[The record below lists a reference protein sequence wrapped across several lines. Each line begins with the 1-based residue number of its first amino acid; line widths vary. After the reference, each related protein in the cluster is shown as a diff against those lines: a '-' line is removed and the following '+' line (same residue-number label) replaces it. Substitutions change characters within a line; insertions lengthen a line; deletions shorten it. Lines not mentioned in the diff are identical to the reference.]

1 MSLLVGNPQV
11 STRLRL
17 IVCFALGM
25 LLCFALRSHFRWW
38 RSRIEDSP
46 SAIDRQ
52 SGSETDSRND
62 PRELMAKA
70 DHFYWLNNG
79 PRAAPLYAK
88 AEQLFSERGDT
99 RNEIHA
105 KVGRLRSQAET
116 MSFGELSR
124 FLEQELHD
132 PLVEQDRALRLWCLI
147 AKGYTDIDVD
157 YLAAKHDWLQAQE
170 IAKEL
175 GESGWANRASG
186 ELGLVAFLEGNPGRA
201 ARLLG
206 GALLETMTSG
216 DTGGQIRFLELV
228 GNGFEEANRHAE
240 ALRFFERAIKLADGD
255 RDAGLPFMAY
265 EGKAQAL
272 AALGRQD
279 QANILLQD
287 ALAKARSQQKK
298 AHEAQ
303 LLILLGGLAART
315 GDTKR
320 AIAYLEG
327 GGQFA
332 SRVQLFRM
340 EADAMFELARLYRDA
355 GDLASAEAHATQ
367 GLAAGQRAGDR
378 YYVPRNLTMLADLKA
393 GRGQVREAGALYRQA
408 EDVIEGMLL
417 SVNEPY
423 WNSSVAGSM
432 SDTYLHHFELLNQ
445 SGDVAGAFKVLERV
459 RGRTLL
465 AALKDRKAF
474 QAPESRETAALE
486 GEDAAVQLRLLQ
498 SSDSSERQQLLDRL
512 VELER
517 RLGLSW
523 TEGSSVAQ
531 SLPLQPAPLRR
542 MEQDLNSGELLLE
555 YVLDDPT
562 AFCISVSRRGTRIQ
576 ALPAGGKQIEAIVQ
590 QYLAEV
596 HVRKTAVE
604 PSRRLFKLLLA
615 PIPGATA
622 ATNLVIAPDGVLNL
636 LPFESLRDDHDRFV
650 LEAHTIGYIPS
661 GTILDSLRRLRE
673 RPSASRPLLAV
684 GDVAYEN
691 QGGVGRR
698 LPPASTVRG
707 RIERSWAE
715 FSGASLQD
723 LPQTRR
729 EVQQIASLAGPNAV
743 LLLGKEATESAF
755 KKEPLDQ
762 FRILH
767 LAVHGFA
774 DTQYPERSAL
784 LLAPDPRAGEDGL
797 LQVREILRLRLNAE
811 LTTLSACDS
820 GVGKLEG
827 QEGVS
832 SLVEAFLVAGSKSV
846 VASLWSADD
855 VSTSALMENFYARLA
870 RGEPAAS
877 ALRDTKLD
885 LLAKFGDQLSPYY
898 WAAFIGVGETFSP
911 IQLQ

>member
-1 MSLLVGNPQV
+1 MD
-11 STRLRL
+11 
-17 IVCFALGM
+17 
-25 LLCFALRSHFRWW
+25 
-38 RSRIEDSP
+38 DSP
-46 SAIDRQ
+46 SGINRE
-52 SGSETDSRND
+52 SGSETDSSND
-62 PRELMAKA
+62 PRGLMAKA

-88 AEQLFSERGDT
+88 AERLFSDRGDT
-99 RNEIHA
+99 RNEIRA

-124 FLEQELHD
+124 FLEQELQEPVVQHD
-132 PLVEQDRALRLWCLI
+132 KALRLWCLI

-157 YLAAKHDWLQAQE
+157 YLAAKRDWLEAQE
-170 IAKEL
+170 IAKDL

-186 ELGLVAFLEGNPGRA
+186 ELGLVAFLEGNPGGA

-206 GALLETMTSG
+206 AALLKTMTSG

-228 GNGFEEANRHAE
+228 GNGFEEVNRHAE
-240 ALRFFERAIKLADGD
+240 ALRFFDRAIKLADD
-255 RDAGLPFMAY
+255 ERDAGLPFMAY

-279 QANILLQD
+279 QASTLLLE

-303 LLILLGGLAART
+303 LLILLGRLRART
-315 GDTKR
+315 MDRKG

-327 GGQFA
+327 AGQFA

-340 EADAMFELARLYRDA
+340 QADAMFELARLYRDA
-355 GDLASAEAHATQ
+355 GDLASAEARATE

-393 GRGQVREAGALYRQA
+393 GRGQVREADALYRQA
-408 EDVIEGMLL
+408 EDVIEGMLIG
-417 SVNEPY
+417 VNEPY

-465 AALKDRKAF
+465 SALRDRKAL
-474 QAPESRETAALE
+474 QAPESQQTAALE
-486 GEDAAVQLRLLQ
+486 GEAAAVQLRLMQ
-498 SSDSSERQQLLDRL
+498 SSDSRERQQLLDRL

-517 RLGLSW
+517 RLGFAW
-523 TEGSSVAQ
+523 TEGSSVEQ
-531 SLPLQPAPLRR
+531 RLPLQPAPLRR
-542 MEQDLNSGELLLE
+542 IEEDLDSSELLLE

-576 ALPAGGKQIEAIVQ
+576 ALPAGGKQIESIVQ
-590 QYLAEV
+590 QFLAEV
-596 HVRKTAVE
+596 HARKTAVE

-615 PIPGATA
+615 PIPGATVA
-622 ATNLVIAPDGVLNL
+622 PNLVIVPDGVLNR
-636 LPFESLRDDHDRFV
+636 LPFESLRDDQGRF
-650 LEAHTIGYIPS
+650 LLKAHTIGYIPS

-673 RPSASRPLLAV
+673 LPSASRPLLAV

-707 RIERSWAE
+707 RIERSLAE
-715 FSGASLQD
+715 FSGASLHD
-723 LPQTRR
+723 LPQTRE

-743 LLLGKEATESAF
+743 LLVGQQATESAF

-784 LLAPDPRAGEDGL
+784 VLAPDPRAGEDGL
-797 LQVREILRLRLNAE
+797 LQVREITRLRLNAE

-832 SLVEAFLVAGSKSV
+832 NLVEAFLVAGSKSV

-855 VSTSALMENFYARLA
+855 VSTSALMENFYERLA

-898 WAAFIGVGETFSP
+898 WAAFIGVGETFRP
-911 IQLQ
+911 VKLQ